1 MEKVKEML
9 SLTNHVEKAFIK
21 IFNCLLL
28 SKFSLF
34 IISFNG
40 HITYSQ
46 FLPRIKYLWFEFN
59 ALLFLYFT
67 GKKCDFIMYTYK
79 V

>member
-1 MEKVKEML
+1 MEKVKEMP

-28 SKFSLF
+28 SKFPLF
-34 IISFNG
+34 IISVNG

-59 ALLFLYFT
+59 ALLVLYFT
-67 GKKCDFIMYTYK
+67 GKKCDFIMYTDK